1 LHLQQFRK
9 TNGGG
14 PISNAQVKLN
24 RSNLNSILR
33 LIIFLAETGKLKK
46 LLLLDL
52 DETLVHSENFA
63 ENTPYDFIVDF
74 MDYKGQAL
82 DVIIKILIFF
92 V

>member
-1 LHLQQFRK
+1 
-9 TNGGG
+9 
-14 PISNAQVKLN
+14 V
-24 RSNLNSILR
+24 
-33 LIIFLAETGKLKK
+33 KK

-74 MDYKGQAL
+74 MDYRGKAL
-82 DVIIKILIFF
+82 DVSCFTDLIF